1 MNNRQIYNLFS
12 YAGMMLLSNE
22 LIMTSPDYLE
32 EKTLLFIGKMGKDEF
47 IKYRLDC
54 SNEKSGILHR
64 YQYRLDCSNE
74 KSGILHRYHT
84 TSDFWNEYC
93 NIWGVDKNNY
103 RLMNVINYLFSVNF
117 DKQSSFF
124 DNFGIYFGS
133 MDSISCEDLRYK
145 VHFVLL
151 EYLDDKI
158 GGSRYLKLKSLE

>member
-47 IKYRLDC
+47 IK
-54 SNEKSGILHR
+54 
-64 YQYRLDCSNE
+64 YRLDCSNE